1 MLRYIIFIALI
12 NISCSTMAQK
22 EEKPTVTKTDAE
34 WRAKLTPIQYH
45 VTREKG
51 TERPYTGIYWDNK
64 EKGTYKCVGCG
75 ENLFTSEQKYD
86 SGCGWP
92 SFFDALDKTK
102 IKVVKDTSH
111 GMIREEILC
120 KKCDSHLGH
129 VFDDGPLPT
138 RVRYCVNSASL
149 DFEKKN

>member
-1 MLRYIIFIALI
+1 
-12 NISCSTMAQK
+12 MAQK

>member
-1 MLRYIIFIALI
+1 MLKYVIFVVLI
-12 NISCSTMAQK
+12 NISCTTMAQK
-22 EEKPTVTKTDAE
+22 EEKPAVTKTDAE
-34 WRAKLTPIQYH
+34 WRQKLTPMQYH

-51 TERPYTGIYWDNK
+51 TERPYTGVYWDHK
-64 EKGTYKCVGCG
+64 EKGTYKCIGCG
-75 ENLFTSEQKYD
+75 ENLFNSEQKFD

-102 IKVVKDTSH
+102 IKIVKDLSH

-129 VFDDGPLPT
+129 VFDDGPAPT
-138 RVRYCVNSASL
+138 GIRYCVNSASL